1 MKLITSILMSGALAL
16 NLYAN
21 EPKQQGNFVVNDI
34 VKLEMPGKLVK
45 SGKLELSPQQRV
57 IMATQVRP
65 IMHEQYNPMM
75 QEAFLLERRI
85 QRGLLQGRDAHDMK
99 EWIDELTQM
108 KRDALD
114 LKVTALSNFISMLDD
129 AQKKE
134 YIKLTRGR

>member
-1 MKLITSILMSGALAL
+1 MSGALAL

-21 EPKQQGNFVVNDI
+21 EPKQRGNFVVNDI

-45 SGKLELSPQQRV
+45 SGKFDLSPEQRV

-114 LKVTALSNFISMLDD
+114 LKVMALSNFIGMLDD
-129 AQKKE
+129 VQKKE